1 MDVAFAGLAVFGV
14 SRLEPPTEPC
24 QSMLRSSLGTFTRVL
39 AKPDMLYHFLV
50 VMIVI
55 GVLATACGVRQDM

>member
-39 AKPDMLYHFLV
+39 AKPDGSGKCCITFSS
-50 VMIVI
+50 
-55 GVLATACGVRQDM
+55 